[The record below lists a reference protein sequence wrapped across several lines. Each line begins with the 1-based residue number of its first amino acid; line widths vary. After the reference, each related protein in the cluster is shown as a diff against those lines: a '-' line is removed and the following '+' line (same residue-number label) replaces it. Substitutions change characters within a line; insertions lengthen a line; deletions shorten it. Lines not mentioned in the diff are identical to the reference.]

1 MKKLLLLIAII
12 SIKLSAQNW
21 FFMPDFWEVGSP
33 LTGYV
38 VYNIESFD
46 MNKDGHLDVVV
57 GNWNDTYVYYGGY
70 GILDKT
76 VDVKY
81 TGRMLAI
88 CDYNGDGYK
97 DMIAM
102 HFTSFDSSRYDYNGE
117 SLFYWGSDSTA
128 LAIDTIADYS
138 IPLPTLYPTA
148 ERFTL
153 GYFTVGIQKG
163 DLNGDGKTDLVFSST
178 KAVDTSGN
186 IDYNGKI
193 CIYMGKNVPTD
204 TTNYILIGQNYSA
217 YLGNFVQVG
226 NINGDKY
233 DDLLFSS
240 NLSRRIGPDPDSIN
254 YLHIFYG
261 SENFKPIL
269 GNESKIYS
277 SYVNPTDSTA
287 GWFLR
292 WFSVDD
298 INDDGI
304 SDLVAG
310 GGRTTRIHY
319 GSGKGLDTIPSFVLA
334 DPDTNRHD
342 FGGNGTAFNI
352 GDFNKDGYNDF
363 IMYGENFIL
372 CLGGP
377 HLSNYNPYAVSGLPG
392 VSGYPDKAIPVGDQ
406 NGDGVDD
413 FAACTLQYYYDINAY
428 YGFAEVLYGQNNIHT
443 DIKDK
448 SPSTVK
454 QFELYQNYP
463 NPFNPTT
470 MINYTLPTDEKVV
483 IKVYDI
489 LGREVAELVNGQK
502 AAGKHSVQFDGSN
515 LSSGIYLYSITA
527 GQYHQTKKI
536 MLVK

>member
-1 MKKLLLLIAII
+1 MGSDIPPDTPSYKV
-12 SIKLSAQNW
+12 SGTPWNW
-21 FFMPDFWEVGSP
+21 TKNEFYS
-33 LTGYV
+33 
-38 VYNIESFD
+38 
-46 MNKDGHLDVVV
+46 
-57 GNWNDTYVYYGGY
+57 GY
-70 GILDKT
+70 GLYPQVGDI
-76 VDVKY
+76 
-81 TGRMLAI
+81 
-88 CDYNGDGYK
+88 NGDGFSDLLISERQITNPSFNSHDSLYILYIYYGK
-97 DMIAM
+97 PN
-102 HFTSFDSSRYDYNGE
+102 FT
-117 SLFYWGSDSTA
+117 FYSDS
-128 LAIDTIADYS
+128 
-138 IPLPTLYPTA
+138 
-148 ERFTL
+148 E
-153 GYFTVGIQKG
+153 
-163 DLNGDGKTDLVFSST
+163 ST
-178 KAVDTSGN
+178 EYKS
-186 IDYNGKI
+186 
-193 CIYMGKNVPTD
+193 P
-204 TTNYILIGQNYSA
+204 
-217 YLGNFVQVG
+217 
-226 NINGDKY
+226 
-233 DDLLFSS
+233 
-240 NLSRRIGPDPDSIN
+240 
-254 YLHIFYG
+254 YG
-261 SENFKPIL
+261 S
-269 GNESKIYS
+269 
-277 SYVNPTDSTA
+277 
-287 GWFLR
+287 GWFQYY
-292 WFSVDD
+292 FSVDD